1 MPGALFE
8 ATGFQKGA
16 DFENKRM
23 YNIEGAVLLVLIPS
37 ERYPFCVLPKF
48 KKGAASGKQRANSL
62 PPKNGLELTETVER
76 TMR

>member
-37 ERYPFCVLPKF
+37 ERYPFAF
-48 KKGAASGKQRANSL
+48 SQNSKKAQ
-62 PPKNGLELTETVER
+62 PVESNER
-76 TMR
+76 IRFHLKMGWN